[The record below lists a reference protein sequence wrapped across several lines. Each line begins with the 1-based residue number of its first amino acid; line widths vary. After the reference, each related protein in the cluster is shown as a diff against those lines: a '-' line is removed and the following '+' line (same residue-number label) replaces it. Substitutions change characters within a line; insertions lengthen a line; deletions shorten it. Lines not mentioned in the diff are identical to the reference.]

1 MESILI
7 LLRGNSGSGKTT
19 IARAVQHV
27 FGEEA
32 VLISQGVF
40 RREIFCVKDTPN
52 NLASGLMKEAV
63 LYAKGKVPMILVEGI
78 YSREKYQDFLDFLM
92 KLFPQ
97 KKLVYYFDLSFEE
110 TVKRHQT
117 RMQRDHFSEENM
129 REWWLERDL
138 LFPQESLKER
148 LIKEGQ
154 TIAETVNQIMAD
166 YEEIRRRD

>member
-1 MESILI
+1 
-7 LLRGNSGSGKTT
+7 
-19 IARAVQHV
+19 
-27 FGEEA
+27 
-32 VLISQGVF
+32 
-40 RREIFCVKDTPN
+40 
-52 NLASGLMKEAV
+52 MKEAV
-63 LYAKGKVPMILVEGI
+63 LYAKGKVPLVLVEGI
-78 YSREKYQDFLDFLM
+78 YSREKYQDFLDFLIQ
-92 KLFPQ
+92 LFPESN
-97 KKLVYYFDLSFEE
+97 LVYYFDLSFEE

-129 REWWLERDL
+129 REWWLARDL